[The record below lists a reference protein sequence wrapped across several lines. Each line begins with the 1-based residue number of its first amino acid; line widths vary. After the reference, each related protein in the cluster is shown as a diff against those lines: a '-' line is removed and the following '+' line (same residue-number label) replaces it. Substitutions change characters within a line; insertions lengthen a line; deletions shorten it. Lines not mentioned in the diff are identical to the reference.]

1 MDVRL
6 FPEPLY
12 ERHEPRIM
20 ELLTDVFTVNHIAD
34 GKAAVSLATE
44 KAMALKHYLADG
56 SALLIGAFEGE
67 QLMGFAWFYSY
78 EFCGSQRLHLTEIA
92 VISAFRSQGIAKKMI
107 CCAEKIA
114 AQRGICEI
122 DLYTAPD
129 NKAALHVYQ
138 ELGFIASRVHL
149 VKKLKE
155 KQDGNF

>member
-1 MDVRL
+1 MDIRL
-6 FPEPLY
+6 FPELLF
-12 ERHEPRIM
+12 ERHAPRIM
-20 ELLTDVFTVNHIAD
+20 ELLTEAFIVNHIAD

-44 KAMALKHYLADG
+44 KTMALKRYLADG
-56 SALLIGAFEGE
+56 SALLIGAFEEE
-67 QLMGFAWFYSY
+67 QLVGFAWFYSY

-92 VISAFRSQGIAKKMI
+92 VISAVRSQGIAKRMI

-114 AQRGICEI
+114 AQRGIFEI

-138 ELGFIASRVHL
+138 EMGFTTSRIHL
-149 VKKLKE
+149 VKKIEE

>member
-12 ERHEPRIM
+12 ERHEPRIL

-34 GKAAVSLATE
+34 GKAAASLATE
-44 KAMALKHYLADG
+44 KAMALKRYL
-56 SALLIGAFEGE
+56 
-67 QLMGFAWFYSY
+67 GFAWFYSY

>member
-6 FPEPLY
+6 FPEPLF
-12 ERHEPRIM
+12 ERYAPCIT

-34 GKAAVSLATE
+34 GKAAGSLAAE
-44 KAMALKHYLADG
+44 KVMALKRYLADG
-56 SALLIGAFEGE
+56 SALLIGAFEE
-67 QLMGFAWFYSY
+67 ERLVGFAWFYSY
-78 EFCGSQRLHLTEIA
+78 AFCGSPRLHLTEIA

-107 CCAEKIA
+107 RCAEKIA
-114 AQRGICEI
+114 AQRGIFEI

-138 ELGFIASRVHL
+138 ELGFTASRVHL